1 MLLMSEKI
9 MHKFN
14 LQVLKFLN
22 FIKTISILRIA
33 LFAAVFTTI
42 FLGLFISPKFKS
54 SSILDVSID
63 DDPLVS
69 TSFLNNFVSSGGS
82 SEAFKLK
89 LFLESEEATRL
100 LEDSIDVSKIFAN
113 DNISYF
119 SSFRSNK
126 TLHEYL
132 SSMIEIKIDIDS
144 NAVNINTYAF
154 KKEDA
159 LMLNLE
165 LINMVV
171 NFLNRTARLSS
182 FNSKTNRICDLYFIN
197 SDVLNNDA
205 IFFEDDSKMPNEAT
219 SANELLLRKA
229 LDFKQFC
236 SENLDSESKSQ
247 LLESDL
253 FPSFELNKL
262 NVDASKKVL
271 SQIYED
277 SIGAF
282 ASSNNIKIIAEP
294 MLAED
299 YENRN
304 IFLFSLLSF
313 ICSYILLLGLKILLR
328 LTDEFYV

>member
-1 MLLMSEKI
+1 

-22 FIKTISILRIA
+22 FIKTIPIHHFA
-33 LFAAVFTTI
+33 LFVLVFTSI
-42 FLGLFISPKFKS
+42 FLVLFVTPKFKS

-63 DDPLVS
+63 NDPLVS

-89 LFLESEEATRL
+89 LFLESEEASNL
-100 LEDSIDVSKIFAN
+100 LQDSIDVSQIFAN

-126 TLHEYL
+126 TFHEYL
-132 SSMIEIKIDIDS
+132 SSMVEIKIDTDS

-171 NFLNRTARLSS
+171 NYLNRTARLSS
-182 FNSKTNRICDLYFIN
+182 FNSKTNKICDLYFIN

-205 IFFEDDSKMPNEAT
+205 IFFEDDSIIPMGT
-219 SANELLLRKA
+219 TTANELLLRKA
-229 LDFKQFC
+229 LNFKQFC
-236 SENLDSESKSQ
+236 SESLDSEGQTQ

-253 FPSFELNKL
+253 FPSNELNKL
-262 NVDASKKVL
+262 NIDASKKVL

-299 YENRN
+299 YEDRN
-304 IFLFSLLSF
+304 ILLLSLLSF
-313 ICSYILLLGLKILLR
+313 ICSYILLLGLKIVLR

>member
-1 MLLMSEKI
+1 MQ
-9 MHKFN
+9 KFK
-14 LQVLKFLN
+14 LQILSLIN
-22 FIKTISILRIA
+22 FMKSISILNFSF
-33 LFAAVFTTI
+33 LAVLGTII
-42 FLGLFISPKFKS
+42 FLTLFVTPKYKS
-54 SSILDVSID
+54 SSIIDVSIED
-63 DDPLVS
+63 ESLVS
-69 TSFLNNFVSSGGS
+69 NSFLNNFVSSGGS
-82 SEAFKLK
+82 SESFKIK
-89 LFLESEEATRL
+89 LFLESEEASRSLQNTL
-100 LEDSIDVSKIFAN
+100 DIKKIFAN
-113 DNISYF
+113 DDISYF
-119 SSFRSNK
+119 SRYKGNITF
-126 TLHEYL
+126 HEYL
-132 SSMIEIKIDIDS
+132 QSIIDIKIDTDS

-154 KKEDA
+154 KKEDS
-159 LMLNLE
+159 LKLNLE

-171 NFLNRTARLSS
+171 NYLNRTARLSS

-219 SANELLLRKA
+219 TANELLLRKA

-304 IFLFSLLSF
+304 ILLLSLLSF

>member
-1 MLLMSEKI
+1 MQ
-9 MHKFN
+9 KFK
-14 LQVLKFLN
+14 LQILSLIN
-22 FIKTISILRIA
+22 FMKSISILNFSF
-33 LFAAVFTTI
+33 LAVLGTII
-42 FLGLFISPKFKS
+42 FLTLFVTPKYKS
-54 SSILDVSID
+54 SSIIDVSIED
-63 DDPLVS
+63 ESLVS
-69 TSFLNNFVSSGGS
+69 NSFLNNFVSSGGS
-82 SEAFKLK
+82 SESFKIK
-89 LFLESEEATRL
+89 LFLESEEASRSLQNTL
-100 LEDSIDVSKIFAN
+100 DIKKIFAN
-113 DNISYF
+113 DDISYF
-119 SSFRSNK
+119 SRYKGNITF
-126 TLHEYL
+126 HEYL
-132 SSMIEIKIDIDS
+132 QSIIDIKIDTDS

-154 KKEDA
+154 KKEDS
-159 LMLNLE
+159 LKLNLE

-205 IFFEDDSKMPNEAT
+205 IFFEDDSKIPNEAT

-229 LDFKQFC
+229 LDFKEFC

-294 MLAED
+294 MIAED

-304 IFLFSLLSF
+304 ILLFSLLSF
-313 ICSYILLLGLKILLR
+313 ICSYILLLGLKIVLR